1 MYKFEDLKKS
11 KKLLTLP
18 QSKTNFSFDFYKCLC
33 LVRVLLWSTEAKVP
47 VTKPNTFLNL
57 AQKNS
62 LQSHLAELQSNF
74 FKHTFFFSPLVK
86 ESIWQKFR

>member
-62 LQSHLAELQSNF
+62 LRAISSNI
-74 FKHTFFFSPLVK
+74 HFFFSFGKGKYLAEVQVEIK
-86 ESIWQKFR
+86 YCS